1 MPENTQTN
9 MNSTT
14 VGLGELTAIES
25 LQKLQSLEWE
35 INRLNALYA
44 RALDERRFDLWPDF
58 FIPEG
63 RYTVRSRENHE
74 RGLPLAL
81 IDLESQGMMKDR
93 IYGATQTI
101 FHAPYYTRH
110 VVSSTVVLGSTLT
123 SGLTASVQAPMQAPM
138 QAPLHTPLQ
147 DPTLWVSSTS
157 YSVFR
162 TKPTQ
167 TSEVFNVGQYLDHWT
182 STDSG
187 LKLVSRLCVYDSE
200 MVLNSFIYPI

>member
-1 MPENTQTN
+1 MHENTQTN
-9 MNSTT
+9 MHSTT

-25 LQKLQSLEWE
+25 LPKLQSLEWE

-93 IYGATQTI
+93 IYGVTQTI

-110 VVSSTVVLGSTLT
+110 VVSNAVVLGSILT
-123 SGLTASVQAPMQAPM
+123 PGVLPSVQAPMQDPIQDPM
-138 QAPLHTPLQ
+138 QDPLQ
-147 DPTLWVSSTS
+147 ATTLWVSSTS
-157 YSVFR
+157 YAVFR